1 MGDLGHV
8 GKERLQEERK
18 EIEDVERILEA

>member
-1 MGDLGHV
+1 MGNLGHV
-8 GKERLQEERK
+8 GKERLQEEKK